1 MSVLNWVRS
10 FEAAARHC
18 NITLAAEELGLSQA
32 AVSKHIQALEQRLGT
47 ALLIREAR
55 GVRATSAGLE
65 LRTGVSQGLHRIEAA
80 LDRLVQ
86 PKGSEIIVLSNASFA
101 LHWLMPRIG
110 EFASS
115 HPELRIILRT
125 ALWSRDTL
133 GVDADAEVYFAPS
146 GEKDAERLGDG
157 TLVGVAHPRAEKRV
171 VRVAGYGRIFD
182 ALHGEIVAEV
192 DTFHAA
198 LELAHRLM
206 ARTVAPKLLTQDHV
220 EGLGLRQFELGEA
233 EPRHYWC
240 RSRSSAGRI
249 FSAWLKGCIAENT
262 PKCAV

>member
-32 AVSKHIQALEQRLGT
+32 AVSKQIHALEQRLGT

-65 LRTGVSQGLHRIEAA
+65 LQTGVSQGLHRIEGA

-86 PKGSEIIVLSNASFA
+86 PKGSEIMVLSNASFA
-101 LHWLMPRIG
+101 LGWLTPRIDK
-110 EFASS
+110 FAIC
-115 HPELRIILRT
+115 HPELRLSLRT

-133 GVDADAEVYFAPS
+133 GVEADAEIYFAPS

-157 TLVGVAHPRAEKRV
+157 TLVGLAHPDAGEGV
-171 VRVAGYGRIFD
+171 VRVAGYGRIFESLD
-182 ALHGEIVAEV
+182 GEIVAEV
-192 DTFHAA
+192 DTFYAA
-198 LELAHRLM
+198 VQLAHRLM

-220 EGLGLRQFELGEA
+220 EVLGLRRFEIGEA
-233 EPRHYWC
+233 EASHYWC
-240 RSRSSAGRI
+240 RSRSHVGRI
-249 FSAWLKGCIAENT
+249 FSGWLKRSIAEET
-262 PKCAV
+262 PTPLV